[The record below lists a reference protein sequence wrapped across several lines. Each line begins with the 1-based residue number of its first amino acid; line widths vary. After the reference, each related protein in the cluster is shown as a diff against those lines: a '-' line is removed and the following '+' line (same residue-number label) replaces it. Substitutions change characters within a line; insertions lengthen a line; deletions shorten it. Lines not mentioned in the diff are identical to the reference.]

1 MEAKRQELMGA
12 MLGGWDVGDAKR
24 PASHGSSG
32 QWWQRRGVRMREGWA
47 QELGWGGS
55 GVGLG
60 PQGREGGIKGESQV
74 SSSGWGILGNK
85 LGCVCVCVSR
95 GGVSQV
101 L

>member
-12 MLGGWDVGDAKR
+12 VVGAGCRRCQENSLTRFRK
-24 PASHGSSG
+24 GFSSG
-32 QWWQRRGVRMREGWA
+32 QRWQRRGVRMREGWA

-60 PQGREGGIKGESQV
+60 PQGRKGGIKGESQV

-85 LGCVCVCVSR
+85 PGCVCVCVCI
-95 GGVSQV
+95 
-101 L
+101 